1 MNALTLVHCVHRD
14 FLPRGSGVVTRR
26 PLVLQ
31 LYSIP
36 PSTSAGGSEGQDT
49 SSLDGSLMDSEHFY
63 ALDDESGGHV
73 TGRSGRR
80 GHGHQ

>member
-1 MNALTLVHCVHRD
+1 MMCVGVWCIRD

-36 PSTSAGGSEGQDT
+36 HPGQAGKGDGESTSSDN
-49 SSLDGSLMDSEHFY
+49 SMDHHHGDSVPFY
-63 ALDDESGGHV
+63 PLDDEHGHV

-80 GHGHQ
+80 GDR

>member
-1 MNALTLVHCVHRD
+1 
-14 FLPRGSGVVTRR
+14 VVTRR

-36 PSTSAGGSEGQDT
+36 HPGQKSSSSSEGGSSG
-49 SSLDGSLMDSEHFY
+49 GVDSEPFY
-63 ALDDESGGHV
+63 PLDDEHGGGGGSTAHV

-80 GHGHQ
+80 GER

>member
-1 MNALTLVHCVHRD
+1 M
-14 FLPRGSGVVTRR
+14 TRR

-36 PSTSAGGSEGQDT
+36 HPSKSSEGGIDDNALDHQEHGDT
-49 SSLDGSLMDSEHFY
+49 VPFY
-63 ALDDESGGHV
+63 PLDDEHGHV

-80 GHGHQ
+80 GER